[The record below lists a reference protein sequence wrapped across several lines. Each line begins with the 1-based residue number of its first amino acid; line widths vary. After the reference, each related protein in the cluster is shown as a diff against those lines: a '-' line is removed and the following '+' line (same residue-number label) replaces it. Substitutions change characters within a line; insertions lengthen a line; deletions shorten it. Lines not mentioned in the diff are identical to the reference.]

1 MRRAVSHAVARTVAP
16 PVPARAEPAPTPTLR
31 VVDAIALIVGT
42 VVGAGIFR
50 TPSLVAA
57 NAGSEGMALA
67 AWVVGGIIS
76 LVGALCYAE
85 LTTAYPNAGGD
96 YYFLR
101 RAFGRRLAFLF
112 AWARITVIQTGS
124 IALMAYVIGDYASE
138 LSRTGSTGAAIY
150 AAVTVVVI
158 TMVNIVGARLGRLAQ
173 NVLTAAE
180 VLGLV
185 LVIGAGLMLPAA
197 APAAAA
203 MPVTDATTGT
213 RFGLVM
219 VFVLLTYGGWN
230 EAAYIS
236 AEVRGSRRTMAR
248 VLVLSIVI
256 VSALYVLVNWAYL
269 RGLGLAGVAAS
280 TAVGADLVQR
290 TAGVTGARLV
300 SALILIAAL
309 TSVNAAVF
317 TGARAAY
324 ALGRDHRRVA
334 FLGRW
339 HSTAGAP
346 VNALLA
352 QGAVALALVTA
363 AGLTRKGFET
373 LVEYTAPV
381 FWLFFLL
388 TGIALF
394 VLRRREPEIARPF
407 RVPFYPVTPLVFCAV
422 CAYLLHASLVHTG
435 TGAWWGVGVLATG
448 LVVLV
453 LLRYR
458 QGGSR

>member
-1 MRRAVSHAVARTVAP
+1 MRRAASRAAATSVAP
-16 PVPARAEPAPTPTLR
+16 PTPARAEAAPVPTLR

-67 AWVVGGIIS
+67 AWVAGGAIS

-85 LTTAYPNAGGD
+85 LATAYPNAGGD
-96 YYFLR
+96 YHYLR

-124 IALMAYVIGDYASE
+124 IALLAYVIGDYTSE
-138 LSRTGSTGAAIY
+138 LFRTGPRGAAIY
-150 AAVTVVVI
+150 AAITVVAITVI
-158 TMVNIVGARLGRLAQ
+158 NVAGARLGKLAQ
-173 NVLTAAE
+173 NLLTAAE
-180 VLGLV
+180 VLGLA
-185 LVIGAGLMLPAA
+185 LVIVAGLLLPAA
-197 APAAAA
+197 PATPAG
-203 MPVTDATTGT
+203 PVAEATAGS
-213 RFGLVM
+213 RLGLVM

-248 VLVLSIVI
+248 VLVLSILI
-256 VSALYVLVNWAYL
+256 IASLYVLVNWAYL

-280 TAVGADLVQR
+280 TAVGADLVGR
-290 TAGVTGARLV
+290 TMGVTGARLV
-300 SALILIAAL
+300 TALVLIAAL

-324 ALGRDHRRVA
+324 ALGRDHRPLA

-339 HSTAGAP
+339 HPNAGAP

-352 QGAVALALVTA
+352 QGGVALALVAA
-363 AGLTRKGFET
+363 AGLTRQGFET

-381 FWLFFLL
+381 FWLFLLL

-394 VLRRREPEIARPF
+394 VLRRREPQIARPF
-407 RVPFYPVTPLVFCAV
+407 AVPFYPLTPLVFCAV
-422 CAYLLHASLVHTG
+422 CAYMLHASLVHTG
-435 TGAWWGVGVLATG
+435 TGAWWGVGVLAAG
-448 LVVLV
+448 FVVLV
-453 LLRYR
+453 LLRYH

>member
-1 MRRAVSHAVARTVAP
+1 M
-16 PVPARAEPAPTPTLR
+16 PARAEAAPVPTLR

-57 NAGSEGMALA
+57 NAGSEGMVLA
-67 AWVVGGIIS
+67 AWVVGGLVS

-124 IALMAYVIGDYASE
+124 IALLAYVIGDYASE
-138 LSRTGSTGAAIY
+138 LFRTGSTGAAIY
-150 AAVTVVVI
+150 AAITVVVI
-158 TMVNIVGARLGRLAQ
+158 TLVNIVGARLGKVAQ
-173 NVLTAAE
+173 NLLTAAE

-185 LVIGAGLMLPAA
+185 LVIGAGLLVPA
-197 APAAAA
+197 APAAQAV
-203 MPVTDATTGT
+203 PVTEASASS
-213 RFGLVM
+213 RLGLVM

-236 AEVRGSRRTMAR
+236 AEVKGSRRTMAR

-256 VSALYVLVNWAYL
+256 IASLYVLVNWAYL

-280 TAVGADLVQR
+280 TAVGADLVER
-290 TAGVTGARLV
+290 TVGATGARLV

-339 HSTAGAP
+339 HSAAGAP

-373 LVEYTAPV
+373 LVDYTAPV

-388 TGIALF
+388 TGVALF